1 MAGLKVK
8 VGSQEMTFAEVIAA
22 LTAQAD
28 KAGKDISDAQQADE
42 WISNLP
48 TAVTKE
54 NIANVEAELA
64 ALQKLI
70 DGMSVEGKSYM
81 WNAKQL
87 GLIKTIV
94 ADYHIE
100 LAGKQGAF
108 KADMPADLQTKAIN
122 YKTVQISWSSV
133 DLSLIHI

>member
-1 MAGLKVK
+1 MDQQ
-8 VGSQEMTFAEVIAA
+8 S
-22 LTAQAD
+22 
-28 KAGKDISDAQQADE
+28 SD
-42 WISNLP
+42 
-48 TAVTKE
+48 AVTKE

-108 KADMPADLQTKAIN
+108 KADMPADLRQRQSTIR
-122 YKTVQISWSSV
+122 
-133 DLSLIHI
+133 LSRSAGAAWITRRIHGIPQNSRQRMEEDRIPGNRYFL

>member
-1 MAGLKVK
+1 
-8 VGSQEMTFAEVIAA
+8 
-22 LTAQAD
+22 
-28 KAGKDISDAQQADE
+28 
-42 WISNLP
+42 
-48 TAVTKE
+48 
-54 NIANVEAELA
+54 
-64 ALQKLI
+64 
-70 DGMSVEGKSYM
+70 MSVEGKSYM

-133 DLSLIHI
+133 DNADGYMVYRRTADSGWKKIASRVTDISYIKTLQGILYLSIIRDYMITVLLHIRPVRGRIISWY

>member
-1 MAGLKVK
+1 M
-8 VGSQEMTFAEVIAA
+8 QVIAA
-22 LTAQAD
+22 LAQFV

-70 DGMSVEGKSYM
+70 DGMSVEGKSLCGM
-81 WNAKQL
+81 QAVE
-87 GLIKTIV
+87 LIKTIV

-100 LAGKQGAF
+100 LAGQTGVHLRQICLQIFRQRQSTIRLSRSAGAAWITQTDTWYTAEQQT
-108 KADMPADLQTKAIN
+108 ADGRRSHPG
-122 YKTVQISWSSV
+122 
-133 DLSLIHI
+133 